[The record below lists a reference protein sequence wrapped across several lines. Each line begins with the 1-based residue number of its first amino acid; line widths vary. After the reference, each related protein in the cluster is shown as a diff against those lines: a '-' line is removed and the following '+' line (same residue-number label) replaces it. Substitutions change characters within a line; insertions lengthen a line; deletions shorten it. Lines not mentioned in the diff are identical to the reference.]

1 MGLYAE
7 EERPVCSSVFP
18 EKERSPKTQKGDIA
32 MDWSTIADWF
42 TILFFLWFGLKYF
55 IPTLDKGL
63 FQTVGAFLALA
74 TAISTILDRSA

>member
-1 MGLYAE
+1 
-7 EERPVCSSVFP
+7 
-18 EKERSPKTQKGDIA
+18 